1 MFTFFSNLSLRLK
14 STIILASI
22 LTVILLAFNIFSMR
36 SSEDLITKQIYS
48 QLKVQLHQV
57 NQTLET
63 FDGLLKDVAD
73 SLYEA
78 FDSQFNDISLDTSKS
93 ILVNNVSTPEI
104 TSQGIVLNNN
114 FTYVDDYTKLKGSTA
129 TVFARIGDDFIRVST
144 SLKRGDGS
152 RTLGTYLGKKSPA
165 YAPIMQG
172 KKYFGTAYLFGEHY
186 MAVYN
191 PIMKNN
197 EVIGILYVGYNYTKS
212 FNKLIKRLKDIKI
225 GKSGYLYILSTKEKD
240 LGTLILHPT
249 KEGENIIN
257 LSDING
263 KKYIK
268 DLYKKTIG
276 QDSYIWT
283 NSNGERFHKTVLH
296 ENYTDRKWKLVLG
309 STKEDFLKESNE
321 FSMLLLV
328 LSIVSILLIV
338 LCIYLVIKTLVI
350 NPMNNLQHGLVD
362 FFDFLNNK
370 KDDTSLITIKNND
383 EIGQMA
389 SLINKN
395 ISQIKEN
402 LSIDNILIKDTV
414 LVASKVKEGYLDKII
429 LSHSNNKELNE
440 LKDVVN
446 SMLDGISYNIKNVQ
460 EVLSSYA
467 SYNYINSVPTKDIH
481 ADIKKLYEDV
491 NALGI
496 STTSMLQV
504 NLKNGNKLKD
514 NSKNLKDIT
523 NTLNTSSTAQ
533 AVSLEETAASI
544 EELSMN
550 MTNNENNMS
559 NMANNSNVLQDSI
572 TKGQELANKTLS
584 SMDSINKQTDSISQA
599 IVIID
604 QIAFQTNILSLNAA
618 VEAATAGEAGKGFAV
633 VAQEVRNLASRSA
646 QAAKEIKDLVENAT
660 VKANEGKNIAT
671 EMIEGYEDLNK
682 NVEQN
687 TQMIKEVIHNFKEQ
701 VSGIS
706 QINHTISRL
715 DSMTQENAA
724 IAQKANDIA
733 STTDDIASKIL
744 EDSLE
749 KEFEGKNS

>member
-1 MFTFFSNLSLRLK
+1 
-14 STIILASI
+14 
-22 LTVILLAFNIFSMR
+22 
-36 SSEDLITKQIYS
+36 
-48 QLKVQLHQV
+48 
-57 NQTLET
+57 
-63 FDGLLKDVAD
+63 
-73 SLYEA
+73 
-78 FDSQFNDISLDTSKS
+78 
-93 ILVNNVSTPEI
+93 
-104 TSQGIVLNNN
+104 
-114 FTYVDDYTKLKGSTA
+114 
-129 TVFARIGDDFIRVST
+129 
-144 SLKRGDGS
+144 
-152 RTLGTYLGKKSPA
+152 
-165 YAPIMQG
+165 MQG

-197 EVIGILYVGYNYTKS
+197 EVIGILYVGYNYTQS
-212 FNKLIKRLKDIKI
+212 FSTLIQRLKDIKI
-225 GKSGYLYILSTKEKD
+225 GKSGYLYILSTKEKN

-249 KEGENIIN
+249 KEGKNIIN

-263 KKYIK
+263 KEYIK
-268 DLYKKTIG
+268 DLYKKTQG

-283 NSNGERFHKTVLH
+283 DSKGERFHKTVLH
-296 ENYTDRKWKLVLG
+296 ENYEDRKWKLVLG
-309 STKEDFLKESNE
+309 STQEDFLMESNE
-321 FSMLLLV
+321 FSMLLLI
-328 LSIVSILLIV
+328 LSIASIFLIV

-370 KDDTSLITIKNND
+370 KDDTSLITVKNND

-402 LSIDNILIKDTV
+402 ISIDNILIKDTV
-414 LVASKVKEGYLDKII
+414 LVASKVKEGYLEKRIKAK
-429 LSHSNNKELNE
+429 SNNKELNE
-440 LKDVVN
+440 LKNVVN
-446 SMLDGISYNIKNVQ
+446 SMLDGISNNIKNVQ

-467 SYNYINSVPTKDIH
+467 SYNYTNSVSTHDIH

-491 NALGI
+491 NTLGT

-504 NLKNGNKLKD
+504 NLANGNKLKD
-514 NSKNLKDIT
+514 NSKSLKDIT
-523 NTLNTSSTAQ
+523 NTLNTSSATQ
-533 AVSLEETAASI
+533 ASSLEETSASI
-544 EELSMN
+544 EELSSN

-559 NMANNSNVLQDSI
+559 NMSNNSNILQDSI
-572 TKGQELANKTLS
+572 IKGQELATKTLS
-584 SMDSINKQTDSISQA
+584 SMDAINKQTDSIAQA

-646 QAAKEIKDLVENAT
+646 QAAKEIKELVENAT
-660 VKANEGKNIAT
+660 IKANEGKNIAT

-687 TQMIKEVIHNFKEQ
+687 TQMISEVTYNFKEQ
-701 VSGIS
+701 VSGIA
-706 QINHTISRL
+706 QINDTISRL
-715 DSMTQENAA
+715 DNMTQENAS
-724 IAQKANDIA
+724 IAQKANKIA
-733 STTDDIASKIL
+733 NITDEIASKIV

-749 KEFEGKNS
+749 KEFEGKNT